1 MQIGIEAIEARG
13 NAYQFGRKQAEA
25 LKKTP
30 LFNKHVNRRKK
41 SIKRYQS
48 DLAESKA
55 WIKELSPGLWEELHG
70 LADGLEW
77 RLSDVIHEYGGYQQS
92 WKKSGCSAMMSD
104 SYYARNYDYHPKTYD
119 GRFVLW
125 QPEHGYASIGFAQ
138 RIIGRMDG
146 MNEHGLA
153 VGYHFVNRVS
163 PDDGFICCSIA
174 RFILDSCKNTE
185 EAVEVLQSLPHRHS
199 FNYSFADA
207 TGKRAVIEGSAK
219 GAVRLINHEDV
230 CTNHF
235 RTENKQQE
243 NRHML
248 TESKQRLETL
258 KELRN
263 ENPSDKKVF
272 EMLNHLD
279 YGIAKTDY
287 RNWSGTIHTAVY
299 NTQELRVLAGIGV
312 NALPVEISFKK
323 WLQGEKFIVK
333 KLRGRISDVEGSEH
347 LEAPTHRRLLR
358 S

>member
-1 MQIGIEAIEARG
+1 MKIGIEAIEARG
-13 NAYQFGRKQAEA
+13 DAYHFGMKQAEA

-30 LFNKHVNRRKK
+30 LFDKHTKRRKK
-41 SIKRYQS
+41 SIRRYQS
-48 DLAESKA
+48 DLAESQA

-70 LADGLEW
+70 LADGLKW

-92 WKKSGCSAMMSD
+92 WKKSGCSAIMTNHF
-104 SYYARNYDYHPKTYD
+104 YARNYDYHPKTYD

-125 QPEHGYASIGFAQ
+125 QPENGYAHIGFAQ

-163 PDDGFICCSIA
+163 PEDGFICCSIA
-174 RFILDSCKNTE
+174 RFILDSCKDVK
-185 EAVEVLQSLPHRHS
+185 EAVEVLEALPHRHS

-207 TGKRAVIEGSAK
+207 GGFRAVVEGSAK
-219 GAVRLINHEDV
+219 GAVELKNHQDV

-235 RTENKQQE
+235 RSEEKQKE

-248 TESKQRLETL
+248 TESKERLNRL
-258 KELRN
+258 IEL
-263 ENPSDKKVF
+263 SKSADTDKQAF
-272 EMLNHLD
+272 EVLNHLA

-299 NTQELRVLAGIGV
+299 NTKELQVLAGIGV
-312 NALPVEISFKK
+312 NALPVQISFKK
-323 WLQGEKFIVK
+323 WLEGERFIVK
-333 KLRGRISDVEGSEH
+333 KLRGRIEEVEGSGH
-347 LEAPTHRRLLR
+347 LEAKSLRLPN
-358 S
+358 